1 MGSPEGRHA
10 RGVAGRPSHARLAL
24 SSFHSPWFL
33 IPQGTGSVAL
43 VLHQLDYRFRGLDTI
58 SVIFWVAAIALLAA
72 TCALY
77 LCRLAAA
84 RPSPRAALRAV
95 ASDTSE
101 AACLA
106 SVSVAFMSIVQM
118 LALVVVPGP
127 WGGRSWA
134 VVVYVLWWVNCGLA
148 VAACLF
154 IPLIFVHSIH
164 AEGGFINCLTPSTQ
178 LPLIAALTSAAGAG
192 TLCAATASGPFLTPA
207 EKVPM
212 IIVAYL
218 EVGLGLPLAIALDI
232 LFIARVLSPWETE
245 TGAEPLVGA
254 QVFSEMVSC
263 GPWGQTS
270 FGLQALGAALL
281 SLNGK
286 LGAAQPGQ
294 TERVLLTDDAMRPLG
309 YASMLVGLTLW
320 GQGTFWWTFAVVSIG
335 RSFVNHFRS
344 KPPMQFAVSV
354 WAIVFPWG
362 VYTNAAVQLG
372 KLLDSPAFRVWS
384 TVLAIMLVII
394 WLACAAFTLKGVFLG
409 TLLGHQKVWKRPSV
423 DSANGTG

>member
-1 MGSPEGRHA
+1 MARLTGSVLSLAAVTPA
-10 RGVAGRPSHARLAL
+10 ASPASSSHARLAL

-84 RPSPRAALRAV
+84 RSLAPGGPPRRR
-95 ASDTSE
+95 

-164 AEGGFINCLTPSTQ
+164 AEGGFVNCLTPSTQ

-192 TLCAATASGPFLTPA
+192 TLCSAAASGPFLTPA

-294 TERVLLTDDAMRPLG
+294 MERVLLTDDAMRPLG

-354 WAIVFPWG
+354 WAIVFPW
-362 VYTNAAVQLG
+362 LG

-409 TLLGHQKVWKRPSV
+409 TLLGHQKVWKQPSV
-423 DSANGTG
+423 DGANGAG